1 MSIQT
6 FIFVHNQDIILD
18 FIKHKKFDNFNNLM
32 YIFLGNGDVTKITNL
47 SNVIIARD
55 CKYNIE
61 EYPKLTSYTGW
72 YCVWKNNLVNSEYI
86 NLFEYDIN
94 VSEELEKNIIETYN
108 NNQIDILGYI
118 PINVHSPSF
127 LKSPQWSDKLI
138 ESLHKEYSVNIL
150 DFVNNM
156 DINKICSVTSN
167 HTFNKKTFEDYM
179 NWTEK
184 IIDYIK
190 VSPLAG
196 HQIERSISVYYLL
209 NNKNYTI
216 LNDVLHHFQFDSHK
230 TQNIS
235 QDKFKNNYN
244 QLLS

>member
-1 MSIQT
+1 MNIQT

-18 FIKHKKFDNFNNLM
+18 FIEHKKFYNFSNLT
-32 YIFLGNGDVTKITNL
+32 YIFLGGGDVSKITKL
-47 SNVIIARD
+47 SNVVIARN

-94 VSEELEKNIIETYN
+94 VSEELETKIIDTYD

-118 PINVHSPSF
+118 PINVHSSSF

-138 ESLHKEYSVNIL
+138 ESVDKVYNVNIL
-150 DFVNNM
+150 DFVNKM
-156 DINKICSVTSN
+156 EKDTICSVTSN
-167 HTFNKKTFEDYM
+167 HTFRKNIFEDYM

-184 IIDYIK
+184 IINYIK

-196 HQIERSISVYYLL
+196 HQIERSISAYYLL
-209 NNKNYTI
+209 NTKNYTI
-216 LNDVLHHFQFDSHK
+216 LNDVLHHYQFDSHK

-235 QDKFKNNYN
+235 QDKFKNNYEK
-244 QLLS
+244 LLK